1 MKLSF
6 SDLIHK
12 KKSGEKITML
22 TSYDYPTAQLADAAG
37 IDVLLVGD
45 SVGTN
50 VLGYPDIT
58 CVTMNDMIHHVQAVA
73 RGTEHAVILADLP
86 FGSCATPEN
95 AKLNALRLIAAGA
108 NGVKIEV
115 EDNATIIALTAIAE
129 ANIPVCGHIGYLP
142 QTHSKAAVIGKEL
155 EQAKQLIIAAQKLEK
170 AGACMIVLELIP
182 LQLAAEIT
190 RLLSIPTIGIGAGPL
205 CDGQVQVVNDIV
217 GMSPRVFK
225 HAKAYGDVRG
235 IVTRAITG
243 YATDVQLQNFPT
255 DNNAPHMDNDVYAH
269 LQEWISNITG

>member
-1 MKLSF
+1 MKLTF
-6 SDLIHK
+6 DDLIHK
-12 KKSGEKITML
+12 KKSGEKITMI
-22 TSYDYPTAQLADAAG
+22 TSYDFPTAQLADAVG

-58 CVTMNDMIHHVQAVA
+58 CVTMNDMVHHIQAVA

-129 ANIPVCGHIGYLP
+129 ADIPVCGHIGYLP

-155 EQAKQLIIAAQKLEK
+155 EQAKKLIIAAQKLEK
-170 AGACMIVLELIP
+170 AGACMIVLELMP

-190 RLLSIPTIGIGAGPL
+190 RVLSIPTIGIGAGPY
-205 CDGQVQVVNDIV
+205 CDGQVQVVHDIV

-225 HAKAYGDVRG
+225 HAKAYGNARDIFSQAISAYGNDVKK
-235 IVTRAITG
+235 
-243 YATDVQLQNFPT
+243 QEFPT
-255 DNNAPHMDNDVYAH
+255 HNNAPNMDIDVYAS
-269 LQEWISNITG
+269 LQMWIEATLK